1 MTPQHGLR
9 TQNCEVMSSTTTLRQ
24 PSCLSGSTLSK
35 KCPTASQA
43 LCVTCVKPL
52 ARGTSNVARR
62 SFGKVGIVVD
72 CLVLALCMGASGA
85 RPRPTPCRKTCQP
98 KTSSR
103 DHVRE
108 ITSTP
113 SKFLNTNW
121 KMSKVATSEK
131 CSMSVRVAA
140 NSNQKNTDLGAK
152 SRWTQCQTNNH
163 IKYAMYSTR
172 LRTRLINTRC

>member
-1 MTPQHGLR
+1 MRGDVVDDNLATTILPERLHAFEEVPHGVPSLVCDV
-9 TQNCEVMSSTTTLRQ
+9 CE
-24 PSCLSGSTLSK
+24 
-35 KCPTASQA
+35 AF
-43 LCVTCVKPL
+43 L
-52 ARGTSNVARR
+52 ARGTSNDARS
-62 SFGKVGIVVD
+62 SFGEVGIVVD
-72 CLVLALCMGASGA
+72 CLVLALCMGESGA

-103 DHVRE
+103 DHVRD

-113 SKFLNTNW
+113 SKFLKTNW

-131 CSMSVRVAA
+131 CSMSVRVAV
-140 NSNQKNTDLGAK
+140 NSNQSDPDLGAK

-163 IKYAMYSTR
+163 IEYVMYSTR